1 MMEKS
6 QQTWSEEDSKLYR
19 EIAEVAVPAREEQIA
34 TLLTLIP
41 FGPKDSF
48 RAVELGCGEGRLSY
62 ALLDCFPNAS
72 MLALDGEATMRAHT
86 AERLKH
92 FGLRAA
98 VDAFDLASQD
108 WLREAE
114 SADCVLSSLCV
125 HHLSGKAKQHLFK
138 AIARRLSMQGALLIA
153 DLVEPQR
160 PEARELFAATWD
172 RITEAQSITR
182 TGSKQSHEKFL
193 TAHWNY
199 YRYPDPVDQP
209 SPLFDQLVWLKEAG
223 FQTVDCFWIQAG
235 HAIYGGYKSRAKTQA
250 YGVSFEIALRSARAA
265 LR

>member
-1 MMEKS
+1 MLEKFG
-6 QQTWSEEDSKLYR
+6 QTWSEEDSKLYR
-19 EIAEVAVPAREEQIA
+19 EIAAVAVPAREEQVA

-41 FGPKDSF
+41 FEPKGSF

-62 ALLDCFPNAS
+62 ALLDGFPNAS
-72 MLALDGEATMRAHT
+72 MLALDGEATMRAH
-86 AERLKH
+86 ASERLKR
-92 FGLRAA
+92 FGSRAE

-108 WLREAE
+108 WLTQID

-125 HHLSGKAKQHLFK
+125 HHLSGKAKQRLFRE
-138 AIARRLSMQGALLIA
+138 ISRRLSMQGAFLLA

-172 RITEAQSITR
+172 HVTEAQSVAK
-182 TGSKQSHEKFL
+182 TGSKQSYDKFL

-209 SPLFDQLVWLKEAG
+209 SPLSDQLAWLKEAG
-223 FQTVDCFWIQAG
+223 FQTVDCFWMQAG
-235 HAIYGGYKSRAKTQA
+235 HAIYGGYKSRAKTHA
-250 YGVSFEIALRSARAA
+250 RSVSFEAA
-265 LR
+265 LRAAQDALR